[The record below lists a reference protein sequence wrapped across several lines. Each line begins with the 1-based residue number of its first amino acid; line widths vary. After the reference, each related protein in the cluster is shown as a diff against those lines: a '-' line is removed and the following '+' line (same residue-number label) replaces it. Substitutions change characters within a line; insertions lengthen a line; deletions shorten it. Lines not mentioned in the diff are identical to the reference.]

1 MKRYWINV
9 GAIAAGLAL
18 TFAAVALA
26 KRETVRVGNLYIVD
40 NGGIFPSKLPK
51 HESVPI
57 KARLKGKIGTLDG
70 SHPPAVQAV
79 TLDVDRTIGVD
90 AVGLPTCRKGKL
102 VATSTAA
109 AKRACASAV
118 LGSGMGEVEVAF
130 PEQAPFAATGPV
142 LLFNGGVRGGVT
154 TVLVHTYVDVP
165 APTAVIVVAKLT
177 PIHQGQFGLRIEA
190 QIPRI
195 AGGAG
200 SITRFELTI
209 GREYVDGGKRR
220 SYLTARCP
228 TGHYVTRGHVDFV
241 GGARLGL
248 THVFPCTPE

>member
-1 MKRYWINV
+1 MKRYLIYA
-9 GAIAAGLAL
+9 GAIVAGLAL
-18 TFAAVALA
+18 AFTAVAFA
-26 KRETVRVGNLYIVD
+26 KREIVRVGNLYIVD
-40 NGGIFPSKLPK
+40 NGGIFPSKLPR

-70 SHPPAVQAV
+70 SHPPAVQTV

-90 AVGLPTCRKGKL
+90 AASLPTCTKGKL

-109 AKRACASAV
+109 AKRTCASAM
-118 LGSGMGEVEVAF
+118 LGSGTGEVEVEF
-130 PEQAPFAATGPV
+130 PEQAPFSATGPV
-142 LLFNGGVRGGVT
+142 LLFNGGVQGGVT
-154 TVLVHTYVDVP
+154 TVLVHTYVSVP

-177 PIHQGQFGLRIEA
+177 PIHQGRFGLRIDA

-200 SITRFELTI
+200 SITRFQLTI
-209 GREYVDGGKRR
+209 GREYADGGKPR
-220 SYLTARCP
+220 SYLTASCP